1 MTGYSKSSDS
11 KINVVDSNGK
21 LHRVTQRAFD
31 VVYRKQGYTLADA
44 KVVEEASNGVDYFAL
59 SREELEKVKNDDLK
73 AFLDKEGL
81 DYDAK
86 ANKEDLINSILGE

>member
-1 MTGYSKSSDS
+1 MTGYAKSSDS

-31 VVYRKQGYTLADA
+31 VVYHKQGYTLADS
-44 KVVEEASNGVDYFAL
+44 KVVEEASNDVDYFSL
-59 SREELEKVKNDDLK
+59 TRDELEKVKNDDLK

-81 DYDAK
+81 EYESK
-86 ANKEDLINSILGE
+86 ANKDDLIDVILGE

>member
-21 LHRVTQRAFD
+21 VHLVTQRAYD

-44 KVVEEASNGVDYFAL
+44 EDVKEAENDVDYFSL
-59 SREELEKVKNDDLK
+59 TRDELEKVKNDELK

-81 DYDAK
+81 TYEAK
-86 ANKEDLINSILGE
+86 ANKDELIDVILGE